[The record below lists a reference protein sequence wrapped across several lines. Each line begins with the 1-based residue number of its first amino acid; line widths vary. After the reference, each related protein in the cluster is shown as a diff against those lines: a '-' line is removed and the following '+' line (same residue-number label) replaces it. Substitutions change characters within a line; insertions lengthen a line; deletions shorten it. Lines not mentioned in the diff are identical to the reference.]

1 MPYRIIER
9 DGKHC
14 VQKTTDDEIM
24 GCHPTDDEAIAQM
37 RALYAVE
44 ESEEQIVPNSAEYEN
59 QNYFNQLA
67 ILSISSVLRVSFLP
81 AIMYPYYELTR

>member
-1 MPYRIIER
+1 MPYRIVER

-14 VQKTTDDEIM
+14 VQKTTDDQIM

-44 ESEEQIVPNSAEYEN
+44 ESEEQIVPHNTKTK
-59 QNYFNQLA
+59 NYN
-67 ILSISSVLRVSFLP
+67 
-81 AIMYPYYELTR
+81 

>member
-37 RALYAVE
+37 RALYASE
-44 ESEEQIVPNSAEYEN
+44 ESEK
-59 QNYFNQLA
+59 
-67 ILSISSVLRVSFLP
+67 
-81 AIMYPYYELTR
+81 